1 MVESQENFPKAA
13 LWRRFAAM
21 VYDSVLLFA
30 VLWLAGIVVYPI
42 TQGQSS
48 PAYSLYL
55 FTVMFLYFG
64 WQWRHG
70 GQTLGMKTWRV
81 QLRPISDQPVTWWQT
96 LVRFMIS
103 VVSLLA
109 FGLGFFWSLWDAQR
123 RTWHDYVSNTQLV
136 VLPKDYYR
144 M

>member
-1 MVESQENFPKAA
+1 MVESQENLPKAA

-42 TQGQSS
+42 THGQNS
-48 PAYSLYL
+48 PVYNLYL
-55 FTVMFLYFG
+55 FVVMFLYFS

-81 QLRPISDQPVTWWQT
+81 QLRAVSDQPVTWWQT

-123 RTWHDYVSNTQLV
+123 RTWHDQVSNTQLV

>member
-1 MVESQENFPKAA
+1 MVESQENLPKAL

-30 VLWLAGIVVYPI
+30 VLYFAGLVAYPI

-55 FTVMFLYFG
+55 FVVMFLYFG

-81 QLRPISDQPVTWWQT
+81 QLRPTEAKPVTWWQT
-96 LVRFMIS
+96 LIRFMIS
-103 VVSLLA
+103 WVSLLA
-109 FGLGFFWSLWDAQR
+109 FGLGFFWSLWDEQR
-123 RTWHDYVSNTQLV
+123 RTWHDYVSQTQLV
-136 VLPKDYYR
+136 VLPKK
-144 M
+144 